1 MTYLND
7 MEQLSMLLTQLLKG
21 LAITLQLF
29 AYTLVLALP
38 LGLIVALLRMSRWKP
53 VSYVTGLYILVMR
66 GTPLILQIFT
76 IYFFLPQIVGYI
88 DRLPATVIAFVL
100 NYAAYFAEIYR
111 GGISAIPEGQREAG
125 KVLGMTRYQTF
136 RRVLL
141 PQMVKNILL
150 PTSNEVITLIK
161 DTSLVT
167 AVGLQEMY
175 QAARS
180 ATSRTGSLE
189 PLFLA
194 GLVYLLLNALITLVF
209 DRLTKHFDYYRT

>member
-1 MTYLND
+1 MSYLND
-7 MEQLSMLLTQLLKG
+7 MERLSALLTQLFKG
-21 LAITLQLF
+21 LGVTMQLF
-29 AYTLVLALP
+29 AYTLLLALP
-38 LGLIVALLRMSRWKP
+38 LGLLVAVLRMSKFRP
-53 VSYVTGLYILVMR
+53 VSAVTQVYILVMR

-76 IYFFLPQIVGYI
+76 IYFFLPQVVGYI
-88 DRLPATVIAFVL
+88 DRLPATIIAFTL

-111 GGISAIPEGQREAG
+111 GGIAAIPQGQREAG
-125 KVLGMTRYQTF
+125 KVLGMTRMQTF
-136 RRVLL
+136 RRVVM
-141 PQMVKNILL
+141 PQVIKNILL

-175 QAARS
+175 QAAKA

-194 GLVYLLLNALITLVF
+194 GLVYLLLNAVVTFIF
-209 DRLTKHFDYYRT
+209 DRLIKRFDYYRT

>member
-7 MEQLSMLLTQLLKG
+7 MERLSMLLNQLLQG
-21 LAITLQLF
+21 LGVTMQLF
-29 AYTLVLALP
+29 FYTLLFSIP
-38 LGLIVALLRMSRWKP
+38 LGLVVALMRMSRIKP
-53 VSYVTGLYILVMR
+53 VSWLTGIYILVMR

-76 IYFFLPQIVGYI
+76 IYFFLPSVVGYI
-88 DRLPATVIAFVL
+88 DRLPATVVAFVL
-100 NYAAYFAEIYR
+100 NYAAYFAEIFR

-125 KVLGMTRYQTF
+125 KVLGMTRLQTF
-136 RRVLL
+136 HRVLL
-141 PQMVKNILL
+141 PQMIKNILL
-150 PTSNEVITLIK
+150 PTSNEVITLVK

-175 QAARS
+175 QAARA

-194 GLVYLLLNALITLVF
+194 GLVYLLLNGLVTLIF
-209 DRLTKHFDYYRT
+209 DRLIKRFDYYRT